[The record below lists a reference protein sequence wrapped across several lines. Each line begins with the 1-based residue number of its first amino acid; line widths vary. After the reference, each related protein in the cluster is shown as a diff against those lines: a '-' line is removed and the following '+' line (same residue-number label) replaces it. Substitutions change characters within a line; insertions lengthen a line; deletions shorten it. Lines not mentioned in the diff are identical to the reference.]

1 MFSEIKR
8 LIRKF
13 LFLRIYRKDT
23 PESVMKFYNKMRF
36 IYKSE
41 FIKRENFS
49 KALDNTICP
58 DELKNKGFTIL
69 NLSKISKDN
78 QFNEAITILREKF
91 YEINKANEIF
101 KKDSTKEYLIH
112 YNLEL
117 NREVKIVGDA
127 FIDIATKYLGT
138 LPILTNFQMWY
149 SPNESDQL
157 LGSKFMHRDAEDFR
171 QLKIFIPIEEVG
183 ENNAPL
189 HVVDSQESSKIYEY
203 LVKKKIVKR
212 RNEKINDEH
221 FTKFNPT
228 IHKILLKK
236 DQCAL
241 VDTCACYHFGSRG
254 IAKPRKL
261 LFLHFTTAFSGL
273 APIFRNYDREGKYS
287 LEKDKQVYGLY
298 KKTSKFN
305 HKLTYH

>member
-1 MFSEIKR
+1 MYSEIKR

-23 PESVMKFYNKMRF
+23 PESVLKFYNKMKFVYR
-36 IYKSE
+36 SE

-49 KALDNTICP
+49 KVLDNTMCP
-58 DELKNKGFTIL
+58 DELRNKGFTIL
-69 NLSKISKDN
+69 NLSKISKNN
-78 QFNEAITILREKF
+78 QFNEAITKLREKF
-91 YEINKANEIF
+91 YEIHKDNKIF
-101 KKDSTKEYLIH
+101 KKDSTKEYLIY

-117 NREVKIVGDA
+117 NKEVKIVADA

-149 SPNESDQL
+149 SPNESNQL
-157 LGSKFMHRDAEDFR
+157 IGSKFMHRDAEDFR

-189 HVVDSQESSKIYEY
+189 HVVDSQESSKIYNY
-203 LVKKKIVKR
+203 LIKKKIIKR
-212 RNEKINDEH
+212 RNEKIIDEH
-221 FTKFNPT
+221 FIKFNPL

-273 APIFRNYDREGKYS
+273 APIFRNYDSERKYS
-287 LEKDKQVYGLY
+287 SEKDNQVYGLY

-305 HKLTYH
+305 KKNIFH